1 MNLTAFLL
9 FAIAS
14 TITPGPNNIMILNS
28 VLHYGVKR
36 TLPFYLGV
44 CFGFPLML
52 LAIGMGLNTLFNQYP
67 VLHLGLKV
75 VGIVYLLYLA
85 WLIAIHKPSSTSGI
99 QQKPMSVLGGMIFQ
113 WLNPKAWIIA
123 IGAVTTY
130 SSLDSGWGNIV
141 LMAVMFLVVTA
152 ICLSLWLYL
161 GHASR
166 SFIHSNKAM
175 RLINLSMGI
184 LLAISVLPVIM
195 DVLMLSR

>member
-1 MNLTAFLL
+1 
-9 FAIAS
+9 
-14 TITPGPNNIMILNS
+14 
-28 VLHYGVKR
+28 
-36 TLPFYLGV
+36 
-44 CFGFPLML
+44 
-52 LAIGMGLNTLFNQYP
+52 
-67 VLHLGLKV
+67 
-75 VGIVYLLYLA
+75 
-85 WLIAIHKPSSTSGI
+85 
-99 QQKPMSVLGGMIFQ
+99 MIFQ

-175 RLINLSMGI
+175 RLINLSMGM
-184 LLAISVLPVIM
+184 LLAISVVPVII
-195 DVLMLSR
+195 DVLTLSH